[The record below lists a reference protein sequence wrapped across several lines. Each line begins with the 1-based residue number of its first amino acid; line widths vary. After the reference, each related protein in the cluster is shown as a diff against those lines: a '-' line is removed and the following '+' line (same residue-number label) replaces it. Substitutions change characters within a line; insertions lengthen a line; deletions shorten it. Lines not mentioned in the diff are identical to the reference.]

1 MFLVAVA
8 VLDNAGLGSLNEVAE
23 VKDVNLKVV
32 EGCFGDASSRLKAS
46 TLFFF
51 AENEGKGCR
60 GKQLRPLIS
69 TFHVSALFSLPLIHL
84 LF

>member
-1 MFLVAVA
+1 MVMFLVAVA

-46 TLFFF
+46 TLFFLQRMK
-51 AENEGKGCR
+51 AKAVVESSSG
-60 GKQLRPLIS
+60 
-69 TFHVSALFSLPLIHL
+69 H
-84 LF
+84 